1 MSEHIAGILTIG
13 DELLIG
19 QIMDTNG
26 PWLSRK
32 MAEGGWKVRHHVTV
46 GDREKDIV
54 EALRGLAEECEVVLV
69 TGGLGPTE
77 DDVTLQAVASFSN
90 RELVFFPEVE
100 QKILAYFKARNRKV
114 TPFHQKQ
121 FYLPE
126 GIEILKNEAGTAPGL
141 YLPLNGVHFFF
152 MPGVPSELKYI
163 FKHSLRPRLSEI
175 VSPLFSQVRIFTAG
189 IGETAIAEMIQDDL
203 SGWPDWVDI
212 AYLPYAGGVR
222 LRITADGS
230 DPDQNKSVLEDIT
243 RQIRQ
248 YLGPSFISTEQDGW
262 NKVMKD
268 YCIRREITVGVAESC
283 TGGFIASQLTLIPD
297 AGQYFQGGIVSYA
310 NSVKE
315 KVLGVRTETLETHGA
330 VSAQCAEEMLRGVL
344 EVTGADAGVAVTGIA
359 GPAGGS
365 PDKPVGTVFI
375 CAGDRDKRKVK
386 KVFYKSVRAG
396 IIEYT
401 YNQAM
406 YELYKF
412 LSER

>member
-1 MSEHIAGILTIG
+1 MSKYIAGILTIG

-32 MAEGGWKVRHHVTV
+32 MSEGGWKVRHHVTV
-46 GDREKDIV
+46 GDRENDIV
-54 EALRGLAEECEVVLV
+54 EALKGLAEECQVILV
-69 TGGLGPTE
+69 TGGLGPTA

-90 RELVFFPEVE
+90 RKLVFFPEVE

-114 TPFHQKQ
+114 TPLHEKQ

-141 YLPLNGVHFFF
+141 YLQQNGTHFFF

-163 FKHSLRPRLSEI
+163 FKHSLRPRLAEI

-189 IGETAIAEMIQDDL
+189 IGETAIAEMLQDDITD
-203 SGWPDWVDI
+203 WPEWVDL

-222 LRITADGS
+222 LRITADGP
-230 DPDQNKSVLEDIT
+230 DPDRNEQVLSKIT

-248 YLGPSFISTEQDGW
+248 YLGSSFISTEQDAW
-262 NKVMKD
+262 SKVMKE
-268 YCIRREITVGVAESC
+268 YCIENKITVGVAESC
-283 TGGFIASQLTLIPD
+283 TGGFIASQITMIPD

-315 KVLGVRTETLETHGA
+315 KVLGVRKETLETHGA
-330 VSAQCAEEMLRGVL
+330 VSAQCAEEMLAGVL
-344 EVTGADAGVAVTGIA
+344 EITGADAGIAVTGIA

-375 CAGDRDKRKVK
+375 CAGNREKRMVK
-386 KVFYKSVRAG
+386 RIFYKSVRAG